1 MAKITPKMVRKLCEV
16 TGIPRYFVH
25 QNVFETKMMFVRLN
39 ALMPW
44 QRWRVR
50 QWQKSGGLQLVFG
63 CGGTRYPGWVGVDCF
78 RGESV
83 DLLLDL
89 RRRLPFRSHSVE
101 KCYSEHFLE
110 HLYPEEAELHLAEV
124 SRILVP
130 GGTYR
135 LAVPAALRFAQ
146 KYFEGDTAFFNL
158 AHPWEARPFDAVR
171 KIFSWNGEHRTIYDF
186 SQIEYLAKQAGF
198 ATVRECH
205 ANQSPDPNL
214 RIDRNEPQRVA
225 ETLYAEM
232 TKA

>member
-1 MAKITPKMVRKLCEV
+1 MSKTLQKIAKKLCDV
-16 TGIPRYFVH
+16 AGIPRYFVH
-25 QNVFETKMMFVRLN
+25 QNIFETKMMFVRLN
-39 ALMPW
+39 TLMPW
-44 QRWRVR
+44 QYARVR
-50 QWQKSGGLQLVFG
+50 RWEKSGNLRLVFG
-63 CGGTRYPGWVGVDCF
+63 CGDTRYPGWVGVDCF
-78 RGESV
+78 RGKSV

-89 RRRLPFRSHSVE
+89 RRPLPFHNCSVE

-110 HLYPEEAELHLAEV
+110 HLYPEEVELHLAEV
-124 SRILVP
+124 IRILVP

-146 KYFEGDTAFFNL
+146 KYLEGNADFFTL
-158 AHPWEARPFDAVR
+158 AHPWEPRPLDAVH
-171 KIFSWNGEHRTIYDF
+171 KIFSWNGQHRTIYDF
-186 SQIEYLAKQAGF
+186 SQVEYLAKRAGF
-198 ATVRECH
+198 ATIRECH